1 MENETT
7 QLTLIEPGSATWRLD
22 DGTRETGRKGVAEAR
37 RALALAARHQA
48 A

>member
-7 QLTLIEPGSATWRLD
+7 QLTLIEPGSATWQLD
-22 DGTRETGRKGVAEAR
+22 EVTRETGRKGVAEAR
-37 RALALAARHQA
+37 RALSLAEHRPA